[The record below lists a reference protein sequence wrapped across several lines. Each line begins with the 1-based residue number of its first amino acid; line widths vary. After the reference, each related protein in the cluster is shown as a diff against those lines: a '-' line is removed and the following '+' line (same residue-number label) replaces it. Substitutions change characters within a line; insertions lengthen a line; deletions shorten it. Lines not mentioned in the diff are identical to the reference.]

1 MESAMEVGGGG
12 KYTLQNIGKAELW
25 REGRLFI
32 AIKCSGEALQIENSQ
47 LNGSNDHVVGYIPDV
62 MDMLLELMD
71 RAFNMFLS

>member
-1 MESAMEVGGGG
+1 MKVEGVNN
-12 KYTLQNIGKAELW
+12 YTLHNIGKEKLW

-32 AIKCSGEALQIENSQ
+32 SIKCSGEALQIENSQ
-47 LNGSNDHVVGYIPDV
+47 LNGSNDHVVGDIPDV